1 MSFLIKNGKCRVK
14 ISFYFFALLCLA
26 AFLDR
31 GGVLLWGLFAALL
44 HEGGHIVAM
53 RLTAEGLPKE
63 IRLTPFGVR
72 IENSPLAETGRG
84 RLGVLAAGSGMNF
97 LCAAVT
103 FGILPSFAAVSLVLG
118 ILNLLPVEGMDGGG
132 ILLLLRDNGNPLPD
146 GACGSGCS
154 ACNGREWHASWRC
167 RRARRQIGRAT
178 ETAQEDDL
186 IPDIRKNRSVPADI
200 LITAECR

>member
-97 LCAAVT
+97 LCVAVT

-132 ILLLLRDNGNPLPD
+132 ILLLLLEREKEKKRLSAKAASRLYRIVTTGTLCLTALAGVAVLLATGGNGTLL
-146 GACGSGCS
+146 GVAAALAVRS
-154 ACNGREWHASWRC
+154 AGQ
-167 RRARRQIGRAT
+167 RRQRRRMI
-178 ETAQEDDL
+178 
-186 IPDIRKNRSVPADI
+186 
-200 LITAECR
+200 